1 MKVIKLDRRY
11 ANYPK
16 YKFAINHNK
25 DEKWNGRIGPDRL
38 FQIVLQDELTRQYGP
53 NFEWLPGTGFKR
65 KWNEHWNYNRAR
77 QRFYFKDEAMI
88 SHIMLLL
95 S

>member
-16 YKFAINHNK
+16 YSHAIDYGKRERWRGNEYLHVVLRTK
-25 DEKWNGRIGPDRL
+25 LTEIYGPD
-38 FQIVLQDELTRQYGP
+38 FIWVPGSGFSKEL
-53 NFEWLPGTGFKR
+53 NDAWAHSR
-65 KWNEHWNYNRAR
+65 KR
-77 QRFYFKDEAMI
+77 QRFYFQNEAMI